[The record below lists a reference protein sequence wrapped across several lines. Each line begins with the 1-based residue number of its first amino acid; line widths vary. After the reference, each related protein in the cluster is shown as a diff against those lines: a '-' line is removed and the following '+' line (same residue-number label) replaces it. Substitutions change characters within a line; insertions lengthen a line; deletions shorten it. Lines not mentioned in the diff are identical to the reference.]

1 MRMFVSKKKSISF
14 GRKGIGVDEIIG
26 FDEKKVEELSERYPQ
41 IRKTIKKEFGKVSRY
56 KREIIRQSK
65 KVQYH
70 TELLEKYL
78 DLMEKE
84 ESRYLKMV
92 NLLNPKVTIKRP
104 TKSFQQWRGKVWW
117 GVGRFK
123 ERGWKEFHII
133 SDKKRI
139 KLNLNEEDVRELG
152 KEKFRDKLIKED
164 LRFLYKI

>member
-1 MRMFVSKKKSISF
+1 MSVSKKKSISF
-14 GRKGIGVDEIIG
+14 GRKGISVDEIFD
-26 FDEKKVEELSERYPQ
+26 FDEKMVEELSERYPQ

>member
-1 MRMFVSKKKSISF
+1 
-14 GRKGIGVDEIIG
+14 
-26 FDEKKVEELSERYPQ
+26 
-41 IRKTIKKEFGKVSRY
+41 
-56 KREIIRQSK
+56 
-65 KVQYH
+65 
-70 TELLEKYL
+70 
-78 DLMEKE
+78 MEKE
-84 ESRYLKMV
+84 EGRYLKMV

-152 KEKFRDKLIKED
+152 KEKFRDKLIEED